1 MLIVLYIYQISMWI
15 VLYIYRISMVVCIV
29 HISDIVVDVY
39 CTMYIYIDRLSM
51 LMSGVCW
58 VRVPVRRCD
67 GRL

>member
-15 VLYIYRISMVVCIV
+15 VLYIIYRISMVMCIV

-51 LMSGVCW
+51 LISGVSC
-58 VRVPVRRCD
+58 VRAPVTTV
-67 GRL
+67 